1 MLRIEELVLYRD
13 RDGGVLDSL
22 AKLQRQVRRK
32 ESVSWKE
39 YALSKGQMRAEELSG
54 PDEASAGAQCIRTYC
69 RLMQEMIDTAQNYG
83 FSGNVWHSWLTYYLV
98 YHENAYSRAHEIRE
112 NIPGGINPI
121 AVHDF
126 EIFRELFAYDF
137 GDIEQ
142 YLGVSL
148 YEMAADYEFGG
159 DDRRLASRRIRDRI
173 EELSRRLSA
182 SESTQEFK
190 EHADEF
196 YRDFG
201 CGKFGLHHAFRVIH
215 DSADAMEIVPITNI
229 AHVRLDDLIGCEIQ
243 KKKLRE
249 NTEALLAGRRANN
262 CLLFGDAGTGKST
275 AIKGI
280 LNEYYEQ
287 GLRIIEV
294 SKHQFRDLV
303 DILAQIKNRNYRFI
317 IYMDDLSFEDFET
330 DYKYLKAVIEGGLE
344 KKPENV
350 LIYATSNRRHLIRE
364 NYEDKE
370 SDIRSDMHTSDT
382 VQEKL
387 SLSYRFGVTIY
398 FGAPTKKEF
407 QMILKGIA
415 RQERLEMDEQELY
428 EKANTWELSHGG
440 RSGRCARQFIDHI
453 LGTSYAD

>member
-1 MLRIEELVLYRD
+1 MLRIDELIFYRD
-13 RDGGVLDSL
+13 GAEGILETVAR
-22 AKLQRQVRRK
+22 LQRAAKGEEQDPSCRIRYIREYCALLK
-32 ESVSWKE
+32 EMTE
-39 YALSKGQMRAEELSG
+39 IAE
-54 PDEASAGAQCIRTYC
+54 
-69 RLMQEMIDTAQNYG
+69 NHG

-112 NIPGGINPI
+112 SVPGGINPI
-121 AVHDF
+121 AMHDF
-126 EIFRELFAYDF
+126 EIFRELFLYDF
-137 GDIEQ
+137 SDIEQ

-148 YEMAADYEFGG
+148 YQMAANYEFGG

-173 EELSRRLSA
+173 ENLSRTLAKSLST
-182 SESTQEFK
+182 EEFK
-190 EHADEF
+190 KNVDEF

-201 CGKFGLHHAFRVIH
+201 CGKFGLHKAFRIIH
-215 DSADAMEIVPITNI
+215 DREDQMRIVPITNI

-249 NTEALLAGRRANN
+249 NTEAFLAGRRANN

-275 AIKGI
+275 SIKGI

-294 SKHQFRDLV
+294 YKHQFRDLV
-303 DILAQIKNRNYRFI
+303 DILDQIKNRNYRFI

-344 KKPENV
+344 RKPENV

-364 NYEDKE
+364 NYADKE
-370 SDIRSDMHTSDT
+370 GDIRSDMHTSDT

-387 SLSYRFGVTIY
+387 SLAYRFGVTIY
-398 FGAPTKKEF
+398 FGAPSKKEF
-407 QMILKGIA
+407 QRILKGISDA
-415 RQERLEMDEQELY
+415 EGLNIDEAKLY
-428 EKANTWELSHGG
+428 EEANAWELSHGG
-440 RSGRCARQFIDHI
+440 RSGRSARQFIDHM
-453 LGTSYAD
+453 LGTMEE